1 MDAEA
6 LAAENARLARINQQL
21 LSEKGSGEEAR
32 AENRELRRL
41 VLELNR
47 GGGAAES
54 REDQVDWRETVRTL
68 ETSDDPRDKFT
79 LAIAQELHQT
89 KQTLRVLT
97 EGGEVKI
104 PSKDIEAVQQMLA
117 TGDYRTSRAAYKA
130 LLGERFEKMQA
141 NGGAPPK
148 DAPAP
153 KKGAAAAPAAPR
165 VRSARSPVR
174 CRATRLRSARPSR
187 QRSTASFSQ
196 ASRVPSGDRSVS
208 GAKSKSS
215 PDDR

>member
-165 VRSARSPVR
+165 VPVSTVTRSVPRDKAAERKTVKAAEYRQLLAGEQGSEWR
-174 CRATRLRSARPSR
+174 QKRLRGEIE
-187 QRSTASFSQ
+187 
-196 ASRVPSGDRSVS
+196 VVS
-208 GAKSKSS
+208 
-215 PDDR
+215 